1 MQPEALLAGAHANNK
16 QQQQQQQQQLLGCNC
31 ILTALHLHLYCTA
44 PSPQGDPERPYR
56 RYDQNEEDMAT
67 RWAGAVTQALA
78 SGDAE
83 RTYRLDVAAG
93 RCEFLLHPCMSREH
107 QLVGG
112 GGESAL
118 SEWRG
123 EA

>member
-1 MQPEALLAGAHANNK
+1 M
-16 QQQQQQQQQLLGCNC
+16 
-31 ILTALHLHLYCTA
+31 
-44 PSPQGDPERPYR
+44 S
-56 RYDQNEEDMAT
+56 T

-93 RCEFLLHPCMSREH
+93 RCEFLLHQCMSREH

-112 GGESAL
+112 GR
-118 SEWRG
+118 RG
-123 EA
+123 RGVCVCVGGGVTGVTR